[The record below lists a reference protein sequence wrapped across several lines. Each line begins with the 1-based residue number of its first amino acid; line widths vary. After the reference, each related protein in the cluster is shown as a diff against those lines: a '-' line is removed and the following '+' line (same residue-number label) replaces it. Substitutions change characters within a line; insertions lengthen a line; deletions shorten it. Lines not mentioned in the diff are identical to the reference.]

1 MAHQAKP
8 VEGVMGGFEVS
19 IPNCGE
25 TWWSAVR
32 TWWSMVS
39 IVCMSLNAVETFYLL
54 YSAIICPTC
63 TPCTPYTTCTT
74 CTPYTPC
81 TPYTLCT
88 LHPQTE
94 APLAAAAPDYSS
106 FGGEVQEMTG
116 GMAHLSMARPSEEP
130 ECLKRW
136 KVEQEE
142 KLRMKDADEEEKKEE
157 LRKVAAKELADW
169 YKQYEEQL
177 EKTRLNNKEQEVV
190 VSEMNGITPG
200 QEWERVSSHCDFS
213 AKAPGHTKDVSRMRS
228 ILLQLKQSPPTTRE

>member
-1 MAHQAKP
+1 MDAFEDGFGGEGEVEVDPAAEFLAKEQQQLGEIGEDMGLGSPAGQEEAVIQAFQEEAKP
-8 VEGVMGGFEVS
+8 VEGVMGGFE
-19 IPNCGE
+19 
-25 TWWSAVR
+25 
-32 TWWSMVS
+32 
-39 IVCMSLNAVETFYLL
+39 
-54 YSAIICPTC
+54 
-63 TPCTPYTTCTT
+63 
-74 CTPYTPC
+74 
-81 TPYTLCT
+81 
-88 LHPQTE
+88 TE

>member
-1 MAHQAKP
+1 MDAFEDGFGGEGEVEVDPAAEFLAKEQQQLGEIGEDMGLGSPAGQEEAVIQAFQEEQQPSDVDFFGGGFEAKP
-8 VEGVMGGFEVS
+8 VEGVMGGFE
-19 IPNCGE
+19 
-25 TWWSAVR
+25 
-32 TWWSMVS
+32 
-39 IVCMSLNAVETFYLL
+39 
-54 YSAIICPTC
+54 
-63 TPCTPYTTCTT
+63 
-74 CTPYTPC
+74 
-81 TPYTLCT
+81 
-88 LHPQTE
+88 TE

>member
-1 MAHQAKP
+1 MDAFEDGFGGEGEVEVDPAAEFLAKEQQQLGEIGEDLGLGSPGGQEEGVIQAFQEEQRPDVDFFGGGFEAKP
-8 VEGVMGGFEVS
+8 VEGFMGAFE
-19 IPNCGE
+19 
-25 TWWSAVR
+25 
-32 TWWSMVS
+32 
-39 IVCMSLNAVETFYLL
+39 
-54 YSAIICPTC
+54 
-63 TPCTPYTTCTT
+63 
-74 CTPYTPC
+74 
-81 TPYTLCT
+81 
-88 LHPQTE
+88 TE
-94 APLAAAAPDYSS
+94 APLAAPAPDYSS
-106 FGGEVQEMTG
+106 FGGEVQEVTG

-142 KLRMKDADEEEKKEE
+142 KLRRKDADEEEKKEE
-157 LRKVAAKELADW
+157 LRRVAAKELADW

-177 EKTRLNNKEQEVV
+177 AKTRQNNKEQEVV